1 MRFKLRTI
9 AYIDG
14 FNLYFGSLKKTSYKW
29 LDLSALV
36 VSLCKEQNP
45 QSKVVG
51 IKYFTADI
59 KAKLSRRG
67 IESCKN
73 QQNYL
78 LALQAHSPNIEI
90 IKGKYLITKG
100 SYHPYGEP
108 VNFDKKYNIWKAE
121 EKHTDVNISLNI
133 LCDAIDKSCEQIVL
147 FSNDSDI
154 SPALKITKERN
165 SEIKIGVI
173 TPIQVSNRNPSADL
187 KKYSDWLR
195 HGIKTN
201 ELEQCQLPDK
211 VITRKRKIIRPEHW

>member
-14 FNLYFGSLKKTSYKW
+14 FNLYFGCLKNTSLKW
-29 LDLSALV
+29 LDLATLV
-36 VSLCKEQNP
+36 DFLCKEQNP
-45 QSKVVG
+45 QSEIIG

-59 KAKLSRRG
+59 KAKLSKRG
-67 IESCKN
+67 VEACKT

-78 LALQAHSPNIEI
+78 LALQAQSPSIEI

-100 SYHPYGEP
+100 SYHPHGDP
-108 VNFDKKYNIWKAE
+108 VNFDKKHDIWKAE

-133 LCDAIDKSCEQIVL
+133 LCDAIDKSCDQIVL

-154 SPALKITKERN
+154 SPALKITRERN
-165 SEIKIGVI
+165 PEIKIGII
-173 TPIQVSNRNPSADL
+173 TPIRTNSRKPSADL
-187 KKYSDWLR
+187 KEHSDWLR
-195 HGIKTN
+195 HGIKSH
-201 ELEQCQLPDK
+201 ELRQCQLPDS